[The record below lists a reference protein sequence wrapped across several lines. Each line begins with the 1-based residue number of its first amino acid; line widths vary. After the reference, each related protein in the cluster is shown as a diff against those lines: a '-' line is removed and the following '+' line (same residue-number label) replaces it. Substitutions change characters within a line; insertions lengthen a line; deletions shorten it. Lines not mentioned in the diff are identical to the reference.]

1 MSVFNIYLLSRQRKN
16 KRYVSYSANLGEVS
30 RKYDVLTNLST
41 RTHLSICVYLR
52 KCLPRT
58 YFGEYDMLPKSW
70 TKTFGGGHIR
80 PKYSISLLLLPL
92 RANKL
97 LHQVKYNQVYGC
109 AKSGSLYDAK

>member
-1 MSVFNIYLLSRQRKN
+1 MICSPKVGQK
-16 KRYVSYSANLGEVS
+16 
-30 RKYDVLTNLST
+30 
-41 RTHLSICVYLR
+41 HL
-52 KCLPRT
+52 
-58 YFGEYDMLPKSW
+58 
-70 TKTFGGGHIR
+70 GGHIR

>member
-1 MSVFNIYLLSRQRKN
+1 M
-16 KRYVSYSANLGEVS
+16 
-30 RKYDVLTNLST
+30 
-41 RTHLSICVYLR
+41 YLR